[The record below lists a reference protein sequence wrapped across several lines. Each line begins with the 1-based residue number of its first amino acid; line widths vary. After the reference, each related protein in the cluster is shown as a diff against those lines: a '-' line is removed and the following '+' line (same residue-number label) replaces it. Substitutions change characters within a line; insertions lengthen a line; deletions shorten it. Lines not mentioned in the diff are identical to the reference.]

1 MNRIPLEQRFPG
13 FWKLQIL
20 GWAVYSVVMYITFL
34 TIAAEGNFLRLLY
47 IKLFRGLT
55 GFVLTTG
62 LWLIYRRFGKNQS
75 LRRVTWLVI
84 PCSFFTG
91 LLWTF
96 IENFYVSMTT
106 ATFDWNAAMTRAP
119 RVGLDYAITVLA
131 WSGLYFGITY
141 WRQWEAERVRSLES
155 AALAHQ
161 AQLEMLRYQLNPHFL
176 FNALNSIR
184 ASVDEDSRRAKRMIT
199 EFSEFLRYSLLQRNA
214 EMVTLREEIEAIRNY
229 LSIEKIRFEEKL
241 DVEFDVPT
249 SSETFPVP
257 GFLVHPLVENAIK
270 HGLNGHGE
278 PLRVRISSRIEDRRL
293 TVEIAN
299 TGHLKRNPEKNG
311 TGTGLDNVRGR
322 LARIYPGRHEFEL
335 TEKDGWTRAVITL
348 ETDGAAA

>member
-1 MNRIPLEQRFPG
+1 MNRNALQTRFPS

-20 GWAVYSVVMYITFL
+20 GWAIYGVVMYITFL
-34 TIAAEGNFLRLLY
+34 TIAAEGNFTRLLF
-47 IKLFRGLT
+47 IKVFRAAT

-62 LWLIYRRFGKNQS
+62 LWLAYRRFGKNQS

-84 PCSFFTG
+84 PSSVALG
-91 LLWTF
+91 IAWTF
-96 IENFYVSMTT
+96 IEIWFFSATTPNFNLAGSL
-106 ATFDWNAAMTRAP
+106 ARSP
-119 RVGLDYAITVLA
+119 RIALDYGMTVLA

-141 WRQWEAERVRSLES
+141 WRQWETERVRSLE
-155 AALAHQ
+155 AVALAHQ

-199 EFSEFLRYSLLQRNA
+199 EFSEFLRYSLLNRNS
-214 EMVTLREEIEAIRNY
+214 ETVRLREEIEAVRNY

-241 DVEFDVPT
+241 DVEFDVPPAT
-249 SSETFPVP
+249 ESCPIP

-278 PLRVRISSRIEDRRL
+278 PLRIRISSKIEANRL
-293 TVEIAN
+293 TIDVAN
-299 TGHLKRNPEKNG
+299 TGSLDATPSANG

-322 LARIYPGRHEFEL
+322 LERLYPGRHAFKLVGGE
-335 TEKDGWTRAVITL
+335 GWTHAVITL
-348 ETDGAAA
+348 DTREAAA